1 MSMDGSVNGAGSSGS
16 QNKGYQNDT
25 LNPYFLHPNE
35 NPNLV
40 LVSTLL
46 SGANYHS
53 WSRAMTMALK
63 SKNKIHF
70 IDGALPRPNDDDR
83 DSLAWDR
90 CNTMLMSWLNNAVEP
105 EISQSI
111 LWMDSALEIWLD
123 LKERFYQGDVFRI
136 SDIQEEIFSLKQ
148 GDSTISTYFTK
159 MKKLWQ
165 ELDNFRPIPTTNC
178 VVNCDSVVIAKMK
191 SYRDSDQVIRFLKGL
206 NEQYSVVRSQIML
219 IDPLPSITKVYS
231 LLVQQERQL
240 ILPIDE
246 SKLLAVSRQTYYAGR
261 GSSTRDRGSA
271 RGGRFNGGRGKGNK
285 LCTHCGQTN
294 HVVENCWRKYGVP
307 PHMQHL
313 LGNGAANQGN
323 GAANNSVNI
332 GGDDE
337 DIPIANYDEGNN
349 DNEQGKFFFIADQHK
364 ALLALLQGS
373 SSSSSHS
380 LNHVTTNSDMLHTD
394 IPSSTPSTSQPTPIS
409 LSTIPDTNQSISLS
423 PLDNN
428 PITSTSP
435 TPPSTSTSTNDPSPT
450 TQLPIDNP
458 IRKSLRISHPPGYL
472 QDYHCNLITSTS
484 HQSSAASSSS
494 SQCKFP
500 LSSFISY
507 THLSDAHKH
516 YILNI
521 STLIEP
527 NTYEE
532 AMCDEHWKT
541 AINVELTALLKNKT
555 WDLVTLPPHKKAIG
569 YVNTAFLHGD
579 LNEEVY
585 MKPPPSLPL
594 AQPDLVC
601 KLQRSL
607 YGLKQAS
614 RQWNAKFTE
623 TLISSGYVQSKAD
636 YSLFTKQSTTGFTA
650 ILVYVDDLVLGGTDI
665 AEIHHLKALLDAKF
679 SIKDLGSLKYFL
691 GFEVARSTTGISLCQ
706 RKYTL
711 DLLQDSGLLAAKPTS
726 TPMQPQLQLHKS
738 SGALISAPTTYR
750 RLIGR
755 LLYLTHTRPEISYA
769 VSKLSQFLDSP
780 TDSHMLAGLHILKYL
795 KNNPGQGLFFSSSS
809 PLSLRGYS
817 DSDWGACPDTRR
829 STTGTKH
836 IEIDCHVVRDKVQA
850 NIVQLLPVSSKD
862 QIADIFTKS
871 LHPGPF
877 HTLHD
882 KLGTIDIHSS
892 LRGTVDSRDVKS
904 FTQ

>member
-1 MSMDGSVNGAGSSGS
+1 
-16 QNKGYQNDT
+16 
-25 LNPYFLHPNE
+25 
-35 NPNLV
+35 
-40 LVSTLL
+40 
-46 SGANYHS
+46 
-53 WSRAMTMALK
+53 MTMALK

-70 IDGALPRPNDDDR
+70 INGALPRPNDDNR

-136 SDIQEEIFSLKQ
+136 SNIQEEIFSLKQ
-148 GDSTISTYFTK
+148 GDSNISTYFTK

-206 NEQYSVVRSQIML
+206 NEQYSA
-219 IDPLPSITKVYS
+219 
-231 LLVQQERQL
+231 QERQL

-246 SKLLAVSRQTYYAGR
+246 SKLLAVSGQTYYAGR
-261 GSSTRDRGSA
+261 GSSTRGRGSA
-271 RGGRFNGGRGKGNK
+271 RGGRPSGGRGKGNK

-294 HVVENCWRKYGVP
+294 H
-307 PHMQHL
+307 
-313 LGNGAANQGN
+313 GN
-323 GAANNSVNI
+323 GAANNCVNI

-337 DIPIANYDEGNN
+337 DIPMANYDEGNN
-349 DNEQGKFFFIADQHK
+349 DNEQGKFFFTADQHK
-364 ALLALLQGS
+364 TLLALLQGS

-380 LNHVTTNSDMLHTD
+380 LNHVTTNSGILCTIPITNNSDQFILDTGATDHICFDLKFFQCLKQISPISLKLPNGTLVTTSLAGTIESSSKKMIGVAEMIHGLYILKTPTVSLGQIPSTSCINNVNKTKYMLHTD

-423 PLDNN
+423 PLDKN
-428 PITSTSP
+428 PIPSTSP
-435 TPPSTSTSTNDPSPT
+435 TLPSTSTSTNDPSPS
-450 TQLPIDNP
+450 TQPPIDNP

-507 THLSDAHKH
+507 THLSDAQKH

-541 AINVELTALLKNKT
+541 AINAELTALLKNKT

-569 YVNTAFLHGD
+569 CKWVFKVKLHADGTIERHKARLVAKGFTQTEGIDYTDTFSPVVKMTTVRTFLAIAASQKWPLFQLDVNTAFLHGD

-585 MKPPPSLPL
+585 MKPPPGLPL

-601 KLQRSL
+601 KL
-607 YGLKQAS
+607 
-614 RQWNAKFTE
+614 
-623 TLISSGYVQSKAD
+623 
-636 YSLFTKQSTTGFTA
+636 
-650 ILVYVDDLVLGGTDI
+650 
-665 AEIHHLKALLDAKF
+665 
-679 SIKDLGSLKYFL
+679 
-691 GFEVARSTTGISLCQ
+691 
-706 RKYTL
+706 
-711 DLLQDSGLLAAKPTS
+711 
-726 TPMQPQLQLHKS
+726 
-738 SGALISAPTTYR
+738 
-750 RLIGR
+750 
-755 LLYLTHTRPEISYA
+755 
-769 VSKLSQFLDSP
+769 
-780 TDSHMLAGLHILKYL
+780 
-795 KNNPGQGLFFSSSS
+795 
-809 PLSLRGYS
+809 
-817 DSDWGACPDTRR
+817 
-829 STTGTKH
+829 
-836 IEIDCHVVRDKVQA
+836 
-850 NIVQLLPVSSKD
+850 
-862 QIADIFTKS
+862 
-871 LHPGPF
+871 
-877 HTLHD
+877 
-882 KLGTIDIHSS
+882 
-892 LRGTVDSRDVKS
+892 
-904 FTQ
+904 